1 MAEFAEREQAFNS
14 GLGETMGSFAI
25 AAVEAD
31 SAAKDATIE
40 RYINLLERGNV
51 DFKTDTTLVGMDEKL
66 EVGLSVPV
74 ISVAPIEPIVV
85 DEAEIK
91 MSMTVSAH
99 QEQSD
104 SRRKQKDT
112 DQDIEVALRAKIG
125 PFSASVKSRTRI
137 KASLAT
143 SSDKK
148 RSSDYSATTDAR
160 MLLKQG
166 PPPEGL
172 MKVMDAITS
181 VTAKSVEINE
191 RLIERQA
198 EQMAAQID
206 QIEELPEGEAEVE
219 AEAAT

>member
-1 MAEFAEREQAFNS
+1 MPEYESRERKFNS

-40 RYINLLERGNV
+40 RYVNLLERGNV
-51 DFKTDTTLVGMDEKL
+51 EFKTETSLVGMDQKL
-66 EVGLSVPV
+66 EVGMSVPV

-85 DEAEIK
+85 EEAEIK
-91 MSMTVSAH
+91 MSMSVSAH

-104 SRRKQKDT
+104 VLSKQRDT
-112 DQDIEVALRAKIG
+112 DTTIEAEVSGRVG
-125 PFSASVKSRTRI
+125 PFGVRVKSRTRI
-137 KASLAT
+137 KASMST
-143 SSDKK
+143 SSEKK

-160 MLLKQG
+160 MLLKQA

-172 MKVMDAITS
+172 MKILDAITA

-191 RLIERQA
+191 RLIEKQAQQMA
-198 EQMAAQID
+198 EQVD
-206 QIEELPEGEAEVE
+206 TLDELPEAKET
-219 AEAAT
+219 AA